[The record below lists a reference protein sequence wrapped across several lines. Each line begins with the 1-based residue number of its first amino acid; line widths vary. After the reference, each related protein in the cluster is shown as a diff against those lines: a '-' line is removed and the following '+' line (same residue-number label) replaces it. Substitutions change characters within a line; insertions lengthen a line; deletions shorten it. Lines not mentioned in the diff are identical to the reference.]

1 MKTCNQRNVFVLFR
15 WLYYTAYYLIAY
27 EKDVNNFR
35 FLMNVLLI
43 KSRNFYFLRYLLLK
57 LCFKSIEVSW

>member
-1 MKTCNQRNVFVLFR
+1 MKTCNQRNIFVLFR
-15 WLYYTAYYLIAY
+15 WLHYTAYYLIAY

-43 KSRNFYFLRYLLLK
+43 KSRILFS
-57 LCFKSIEVSW
+57 SIF